1 MITAATSRQ
10 LACNTD
16 ATYRAE
22 QAAYRAY
29 LNATLLA
36 TSQLQKENTLKRS
49 KPLKCFRSSWQLKS
63 N

>member
-29 LNATLLA
+29 LNATCNFTAAEREYAQTFEASEMLREFLA
-36 TSQLQKENTLKRS
+36 TEI
-49 KPLKCFRSSWQLKS
+49 
-63 N
+63 